1 MRINTSY
8 YVHLLSP
15 TFPHN
20 AVSGFC
26 GHFRRCCRQSN
37 VSSTQS
43 APPADSPPLQ
53 MARATRR
60 GASTP
65 PLPARQLLPRV
76 GEIAARRGLAD
87 RSLRH
92 LSVFSGE
99 VLPPSLL
106 PLPPSPPAGCCL
118 HCAGCRCRVGRR

>member
-1 MRINTSY
+1 MKTNTSY
-8 YVHLLSP
+8 YVYLLSP

-26 GHFRRCCRQSN
+26 SRFRRCCRQSN

-43 APPADSPPLQ
+43 APPADSPLLQ

-65 PLPARQLLPRV
+65 PLRARQLLPRV
-76 GEIAARRGLAD
+76 AEIAARRGLVD
-87 RSLRH
+87 RALRH
-92 LSVFSGE
+92 PSVFSGE
-99 VLPPSLL
+99 FLPPSLL
-106 PLPPSPPAGCCL
+106 PLLLSPPVDCCR
-118 HCAGCRCRVGRR
+118 HCGGCRCRVGCR